1 MCHCFIFLKYY
12 NANFRSNVY
21 FGLYNFVNDLYYLQ
35 NSQNNESKTILE
47 FKQFRRIIM
56 FLVKDLYCN
65 KIAWF
70 LYLCNYKY

>member
-1 MCHCFIFLKYY
+1 MICKIYKISL
-12 NANFRSNVY
+12 
-21 FGLYNFVNDLYYLQ
+21 
-35 NSQNNESKTILE
+35 NSEFKTILE

-56 FLVKDLYCN
+56 FLVKDLYSN